1 MSAARDQILGSVRAA
16 LKRGKLDARAAAEL
30 DARIGAH
37 QRNLIPKRAA
47 ALDARGQVE
56 LFVDMAQEVQTT
68 VERVAAPTE
77 VPTAVADYL
86 AAHNLPAEFV
96 MSPDARLDALPWQ
109 DRPLLK
115 IRRGKA
121 ERQDLVGVT
130 PCFAAIAETGTLML
144 LSGPGTPST
153 INFIP
158 DTHIVVM
165 QAGEVVA
172 TYEDGW
178 DRLRAQG
185 DMPRTVNFVT
195 GPSRTG
201 DIEQRLVLGAH
212 GPRRLHIVLVDPN
225 GAATMRETS
234 TGATRPRT
242 SDGGPIV

>member
-1 MSAARDQILGSVRAA
+1 MSDARDQILGSVRAA
-16 LKRGKLDARAAAEL
+16 LKRGRLDAHATAEL

-37 QRNLIPKRAA
+37 RRNLIPARATS
-47 ALDARGQVE
+47 LDARGRIE

-68 VERVAAPTE
+68 VERVAALTE
-77 VPTAVADYL
+77 VPVAIADYL
-86 AAHNLPAEFV
+86 AAQNLPAEFV
-96 MSPDARLDALPWQ
+96 MSPDALLDALPWQ

-115 IRRGKA
+115 IRRGRA
-121 ERQDLVGVT
+121 AGQDLVGVT

-144 LSGPGTPST
+144 LSGPRTPST

-212 GPRRLHIVLVDPN
+212 GPRRLHIVLVDPD
-225 GAATMRETS
+225 GAAAARAAS
-234 TGATRPRT
+234 AGPTRPRT